1 MKRVKNYYLKIR
13 LNTFTLS
20 LCCSITKQLHVLP
33 VHYTAD
39 HRMLWV
45 FVSTTVNSSMALRL
59 LCSFYRIFGRFLAL
73 ATYYWYFSGWST
85 MTGMIFSN
93 VYQFVSWHVI
103 CYFIC
108 TIYWQQIQLP
118 SFVCRKKERSKK
130 QKLSVIFFLLKYSN
144 DEDDGDAFFAVVN
157 FSLACDFTWLD

>member
-1 MKRVKNYYLKIR
+1 MG
-13 LNTFTLS
+13 F
-20 LCCSITKQLHVLP
+20 C
-33 VHYTAD
+33 
-39 HRMLWV
+39 
-45 FVSTTVNSSMALRL
+45 STTVNSSMALRL

-118 SFVCRKKERSKK
+118 SFVCRKKKAQQKTKTSWFFSCWNIRRKK
-130 QKLSVIFFLLKYSN
+130 TMVMH
-144 DEDDGDAFFAVVN
+144 FFAVVN
-157 FSLACDFTWLD
+157 FSLACDFTWLLKKSWLVSRRYIVWSNY